1 MSRWISIILHRK
13 EIDMRKNPWYEKY
26 SFIVFTLIALMGVTM
41 AIQMMVAPGTAMSY
55 LADFDHPIPGVLL
68 NDPDGRKFFLVL
80 IQWIGATL
88 LGCDFLTLVIALTA
102 WRKGDRWAWFAFL
115 YWPFLFIFHYSLYRP
130 GPHKILPLVMLTL
143 AVVTLASNARRMLGS
158 TQPREQ
164 QVTAKPQTQ

>member
-1 MSRWISIILHRK
+1 MHN
-13 EIDMRKNPWYEKY
+13 NPWYEKY

-55 LADFDHPIPGVLL
+55 LADFDYLIPEALL
-68 NDPDGRKFFLVL
+68 NDPNGRGFFLVL

-88 LGCDFLTLVIALTA
+88 LGGDFLTLVIALTA

-130 GPHKILPLVMLTL
+130 GLHKILPLIMLTL
-143 AVVTLASNARRMLGS
+143 AVLALASNARRLLGS
-158 TQPREQ
+158 TQLREQ
-164 QVTAKPQTQ
+164 QVTVKPQTQ